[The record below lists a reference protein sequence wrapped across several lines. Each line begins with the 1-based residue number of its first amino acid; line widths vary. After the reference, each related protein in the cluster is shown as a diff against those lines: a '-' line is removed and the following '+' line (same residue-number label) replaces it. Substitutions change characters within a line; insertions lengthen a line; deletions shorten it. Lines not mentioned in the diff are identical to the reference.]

1 MLELLLLGGGG
12 ASQNAYIN
20 FTRFQGQAAFVP
32 VYVPRFT
39 KLQAQIAYFRLT
51 PIYTQRLL
59 AQVATVET

>member
-1 MLELLLLGGGG
+1 MLELLLLGGSGI
-12 ASQNAYIN
+12 SQNAYVN

-39 KLQAQIAYFRLT
+39 KIQAQFAYFRLT
-51 PIYTQRLL
+51 PIYTRRVL

>member
-1 MLELLLLGGGG
+1 MLELLLLSRGG
-12 ASQNAYIN
+12 SQNAYIN
-20 FTRFQGQAAFVP
+20 FTRIQGQAAFVS
-32 VYVPRFT
+32 VFVPRFT